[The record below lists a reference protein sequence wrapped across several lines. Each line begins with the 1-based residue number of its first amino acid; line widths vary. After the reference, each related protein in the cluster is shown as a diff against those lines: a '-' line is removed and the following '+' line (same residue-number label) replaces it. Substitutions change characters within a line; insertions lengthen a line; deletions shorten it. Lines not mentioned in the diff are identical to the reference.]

1 MNYIP
6 VTDSE
11 REEMLKVIGKG
22 IDDIFEAIPKKLRI
36 RSELDLPSPLSEFEV
51 NREVNKIAGKNME
64 LICFAGGGIYDHYI
78 PSFINHIIQ
87 RSEFYTAYTPYQAE
101 VSQGTLQA
109 MFEYQSM
116 VCELTGMDISNA
128 SIYDGA
134 SALAEATYMAIA
146 STKREKIIISE
157 GINPYYLEVIKTYL
171 AGNFK
176 VEMIPLRN
184 GVTDTDGFNVDEK
197 TACVIIQ
204 HPNYLGNLEDVSTF
218 IEKVHDKNALS
229 ILSFDPISLGILKTP
244 GEFGADI
251 ATAEGQSLGLP
262 MSLGGP
268 HLGIFTAKKNF
279 IRKMPGRI
287 SGMTVD
293 NKDRNG
299 FVMTLQTREQH
310 IRRESATSNICTN
323 QQLCALTSALYLA
336 SMGGSGVK
344 EVAIQTTQKTHY
356 LARKLEDAGFE
367 LPYNKK
373 GGKSFFREFI
383 VSIPY
388 GVEAAI
394 KEGLDNG
401 FLIGVNLGKFKK
413 EWNNFLL
420 IGATEK
426 RTADEIENLV
436 EFLSSKL

>member
-6 VTDSE
+6 VTESE
-11 REEMLKVIGKG
+11 RKEMLKVIGKG
-22 IDDIFEAIPKKLRI
+22 IEEIFEAIPNKLR
-36 RSELDLPSPLSEFEV
+36 RLAELNLPYPLSEFEI
-51 NREVNKIAGKNME
+51 NREVKKIAGKNME

-78 PSFINHIIQ
+78 PSFIDHITQ

-101 VSQGTLQA
+101 VSQGTLHA

-146 STKREKIIISE
+146 STKRKKIIISE
-157 GINPYYLEVIKTYL
+157 GINPYYLKVIKTYL
-171 AGNFK
+171 AGNYK
-176 VEMIPLRN
+176 IEMIPLID
-184 GVTDTDGFNVDEK
+184 GVTDPEGFSVDEE
-197 TACVIIQ
+197 TACIVIQ
-204 HPNYLGNLEDVSTF
+204 HPNYLGNMEGVSKF
-218 IEKVHDKNALS
+218 IEKAHDKNALS

-287 SGMTVD
+287 SGKTVD
-293 NKDRNG
+293 KKGRTG
-299 FVMTLQTREQH
+299 FVMALQTREQH
-310 IRRESATSNICTN
+310 IRRENATSNICTN

-336 SMGGSGVK
+336 SMGGSGIK
-344 EVAIQTTQKTHY
+344 EVATQTTQKTHY
-356 LARKLEDAGFE
+356 LARKLENIGFE

-373 GGKSFFREFI
+373 GGKLFFREFV

-388 GVEAAI
+388 GVEVAI
-394 KEGLDNG
+394 KEGLNNG
-401 FLIGVNLGKFKK
+401 FLVGVNLGKFKE
-413 EWNNFLL
+413 EWHNYLL
-420 IGATEK
+420 IGVTEK
-426 RTADEIENLV
+426 RTADEIDSLV
-436 EFLSSKL
+436 EILSSNL